1 MLMKHEWKKQEK
13 EVYLPKQTPEL
24 ITIPSHQFFS
34 IEGEG
39 NPNGEAFAEAI
50 GVLYSLSYGL
60 KMLPKKGVTPVG
72 YFDYSV
78 YPLEGIWD
86 ISDKAKGA
94 KIFDKNE
101 LVYKIMIR
109 QPDFVDDELAQQII
123 EMTKKKKPHVLLDK
137 VKFERIED
145 GLCVQML
152 HIGAYDDEPKSF
164 EMMKEFCR
172 NNHLLRGDLRHRE
185 IYLSDFR
192 KTAPEKL
199 KTVLRYFV
207 KK

>member
-1 MLMKHEWKKQEK
+1 MKHEWKKQEK
-13 EVYLPKQTPEL
+13 NVYLPKQTPEL

-34 IEGEG
+34 IEGQG
-39 NPNGEAFAEAI
+39 NPNSEAFAEAI
-50 GVLYSLSYGL
+50 GVLYSLSYVL
-60 KMLPKKGVTPVG
+60 KMLPKKGITPVG
-72 YFDYSV
+72 YFEYAV

-86 ISDKAKGA
+86 LSEKAKLE

-109 QPDFVDDELAQQII
+109 QPDFVDDELAMQII
-123 EMTKKKKPHVLLDK
+123 EITKKKKSHPLLGK
-137 VKFERIED
+137 VKFESIED
-145 GLCVQML
+145 GLSVQML
-152 HIGAYDDEPKSF
+152 HIGAYDDEPRSF
-164 EMMKEFCR
+164 LLMKEFCR
-172 NNHLLRGDLRHRE
+172 NNHLSRDDLRHRE